1 MKTTFNYFDCQF
13 IPEQLYLGE
22 HCSLQGKE
30 ALARVM
36 GEDFR
41 LQQTLVLVHPR
52 RHFAYY
58 HEYVKSAL
66 KDIYIIRVVNQRIIK
81 KSLENFHT
89 KLELDF
95 PYLYVVADFT
105 GEVPQFSI
113 ENWAEVAKSTEEVVS
128 VLTYSLNIVLRGY
141 GWKIKFVPSKKIPQE
156 SKLLKMMKEKYLNMP
171 RTMDELYGKNYIEKL
186 MPIKTED
193 TLKNTT
199 GFRSAIIAEEYAD
212 EITTLLHKYM
222 KGKSLPKDIMRPI
235 HAAIVA
241 GVMNNITLNM
251 FRTEF
256 GNIMDKHIP
265 SFSKYTNKYRHD
277 YDNDA
282 MHQMLIMEFRNIV
295 FHNLSSVGMKR

>member
-1 MKTTFNYFDCQF
+1 MKTTFHYFDCQF

-66 KDIYIIRVVNQRIIK
+66 KDIYIIRIVNQRIIK

-105 GEVPQFSI
+105 GEEPMFRI
-113 ENWAEVAKSTEEVVS
+113 ENRAEVAKSTEEVVS

-141 GWKIKFVPSKKIPQE
+141 GWKIKFVPSKRIPQE
-156 SKLLKMMKEKYLNMP
+156 TKLQKMMKEKYLNMP

-186 MPIKTED
+186 MHIKTED

-222 KGKSLPKDIMRPI
+222 KGKSLPKDIMRPVR
-235 HAAIVA
+235 AAIDA
-241 GVMNNITLNM
+241 GVLRPLSYYE
-251 FRTEF
+251 FEQEF
-256 GNIMDKHIP
+256 GNILGN
-265 SFSKYTNKYRHD
+265 SRSSLNKYINKEYIGFKKD
-277 YDNDA
+277 S
-282 MHQMLIMEFRNIV
+282 LFEIMKQNFIRIIEP
-295 FHNLSSVGMKR
+295 

>member
-1 MKTTFNYFDCQF
+1 MNSKFHYFDCQF

-22 HCSLQGKE
+22 HTFLQGKE

-41 LQQTLVLVHPR
+41 LQKTLVLVHPR
-52 RHFAYY
+52 RQVAYH

-66 KDIYIIRVVNQRIIK
+66 KDIYIFRIFNQRIVK
-81 KSLENFHT
+81 KPLENFHT
-89 KLELDF
+89 KLELDY

-105 GEVPQFSI
+105 GEEPMFRI
-113 ENWAEVAKSTEEVVS
+113 ENWTEVVKSTEEVVS
-128 VLTYSLNIVLRGY
+128 VLTYSMNIVLRGY
-141 GWKIKFVPSKKIPQE
+141 GWKLKLVPSKRKPQE
-156 SKLLKMMKEKYLNMP
+156 SKLLNSMKEKYLNMP
-171 RTMDELYGKNYIEKL
+171 RTMGELYGPRCIEKL
-186 MPIKTED
+186 MPVKTED
-193 TLKNTT
+193 SLENTT

>member
-1 MKTTFNYFDCQF
+1 MKTTFHYFDCQF

-66 KDIYIIRVVNQRIIK
+66 KDIYIIRIVNQRIIK
-81 KSLENFHT
+81 KTLKNFHT

-105 GEVPQFSI
+105 GGVPQFSI

-156 SKLLKMMKEKYLNMP
+156 TKLLKMMKEKYLNMP

-199 GFRSAIIAEEYAD
+199 GFRSAIIAEDYAD
-212 EITTLLHKYM
+212 EIMNLLHKFII
-222 KGKSLPKDIMRPI
+222 GKKSPKDIMRPFR
-235 HAAIVA
+235 AALYA
-241 GVMNNITLNM
+241 GVLRKFTKDVFME
-251 FRTEF
+251 EF
-256 GNIMDKHIP
+256 GDILGNSISAIY
-265 SFSKYTNKYRHD
+265 KYTNKECFTYKD
-277 YDNDA
+277 DPQYEE
-282 MHQMLIMEFRNIV
+282 IMKV
-295 FHNLSSVGMKR
+295 FKEVIKK